1 MKILRARV
9 VTLSTLNCPPPTK
22 TVGGKGFGDYCFKAV
37 TEVDLIDDLTQKA
50 RFTGFDADMQYVS
63 KAVHRECMDYCKKT
77 FRNTRK
83 WSCSDPVV
91 TMLTSMQGKECKSEL
106 FFELNGKTKRLV

>member
-1 MKILRARV
+1 MKIPRARI

-22 TVGGKGFGDYCFKAV
+22 PTISKGFGDYCFKAV

-50 RFTGFDADMQYVS
+50 RFIGFDVDMGYVS

-91 TMLTSMQGKECKSEL
+91 TMLTTMKGKECKSEL
-106 FFELNGKTKRLV
+106 FFELDGTIKRLV